1 MYQEKN
7 FGLTSL
13 PAQSGLPGLS
23 EKQITEHIKLYNG
36 YVKNLNELNMRL
48 EKLQAD
54 PAADAYVVA
63 ELKRRIGF
71 EFNGMRLH
79 DYYFS
84 DLGGNGVLADG
95 ELKSALSAQY
105 GSYENWQKDFK
116 ATAMM
121 RGTGWAILAYDE
133 DAKRFFNIWVN
144 SHELGHLAGAKILI
158 ALDVWEHAFL
168 FDYLPSER
176 AKYIDAYLANI
187 NWQKIEARF

>member
-1 MYQEKN
+1 MYTEKN

-13 PAQSGLPGLS
+13 PGLS
-23 EKQITEHIKLYNG
+23 EKQIAEHVKLYNG
-36 YVKNLNELNMRL
+36 YVKNLNELNARL
-48 EKLQAD
+48 EKMQQD

-63 ELKRRIGF
+63 ELRRRIGF

-79 DYYFS
+79 DHYFG

-95 ELKSALSAQY
+95 KLKSALASQY
-105 GSYENWQKDFK
+105 GSFDNWLKDFK
-116 ATAMM
+116 ADAMS

-144 SHELGHLAGAKILI
+144 SHELGHIAGVKILV

-168 FDYLPSER
+168 FDYLPSQR
-176 AKYIDAYLANI
+176 KDYIEAYLN
-187 NWQKIEARF
+187 NLDWKKIEAKI